1 MCPQSGKDPFMRHR
15 SSTFGMETGNDNIHD
30 PWWTLFWHVWNWKY
44 VKSLKPEQYRQK
56 TIRLL
61 FNQKWWVASKE
72 QHQLLCEHKPKHF
85 QVLQGWEWHRHTC
98 PRHDIVPGRSY
109 ATLDLTLASL
119 WTLSQ
124 EKHLQ
129 ETVDSPLQKR
139 LPTVFFQPRP
149 LGHKLLVADA
159 KLPVE
164 ANLTPRQEG
173 HPT

>member
-1 MCPQSGKDPFMRHR
+1 MLPSGKVSLTARTMCPQSGKDPFMRHR
-15 SSTFGMETGNDNIHD
+15 SSTFGMETGNDSIHD

-119 WTLSQ
+119 WTLSDPITR
-124 EKHLQ
+124 KA
-129 ETVDSPLQKR
+129 SPGNGWFPTSKTS
-139 LPTVFFQPRP
+139 TVFSNRGLSDISF
-149 LGHKLLVADA
+149 L
-159 KLPVE
+159 
-164 ANLTPRQEG
+164 
-173 HPT
+173 